1 MLSNQVGDGIYCYQR
16 KKVSVYCAITRT
28 NMVNCGRSFQYHI
41 YGAVGLCP
49 TMCVYWQDKVL
60 PENINIKDLPM
71 ICGVTMV
78 SPLYLTRRAQNLFY
92 QVHFVGNGSR

>member
-49 TMCVYWQDKVL
+49 TICVYWQDKVL
-60 PENINIKDLPM
+60 PENINITGFTYDMRSHHGESAIFNP
-71 ICGVTMV
+71 
-78 SPLYLTRRAQNLFY
+78 
-92 QVHFVGNGSR
+92 